1 MPVQDY
7 ILLVAITGFVY
18 ALITRFIQNKLVD
31 RKEMK
36 AIQEE
41 SKKLSA
47 EMKEAQKSGDKT
59 RIDAAMKKQMEFFP
73 KMNKI
78 MFGQFKPMIVIMILF
93 FATTS
98 VLGTLDPYVQDDI
111 VVSMMDNGVGCDDL
125 ANDGVY
131 SYCFILDNQNYG
143 KWTATATAFESGVQ
157 ISRAQTYFLFNPS
170 ENEDRYI
177 EAGTGEP
184 MNISTDK
191 KEYYPG
197 DTVKITAI
205 PSTMSSGSS
214 FLFIPTGGPRELN
227 IDTVNLT
234 ISNGTYFVVEL
245 PITLPLFNVKRIYQP
260 HWWFIF
266 VAFIVGIVASTAIGQ
281 LEKRGMMKF

>member
-1 MPVQDY
+1 VG
-7 ILLVAITGFVY
+7 IIY

-47 EMKEAQKSGDKT
+47 EMKEAQKSGDKA
-59 RIDAAMKKQMEFFP
+59 RIDAAMKRQMEFFP

-98 VLGTLDPYVQDDI
+98 VLGMFDPSVQDDI
-111 VVSMMDNGVGCDDL
+111 VVNMVDDGSGCDDL
-125 ANDGVY
+125 ANDGTY
-131 SYCFILDNQNYG
+131 SYCFKLENQNYG
-143 KWTATATAFESGVQ
+143 KWTATVSAYESGVQ
-157 ISRAQTYFLFNPS
+157 ISHDQAYFHYNPS
-170 ENEDRYI
+170 ENEDRYT
-177 EAGTGEP
+177 EMGTGEP
-184 MNISTDK
+184 LNITTDK
-191 KEYYPG
+191 QDYYPG
-197 DTVKITAI
+197 DTVKISAT
-205 PSTMSSGSS
+205 PSKMSSGSS

-227 IDTVNLT
+227 VDSVTLSL
-234 ISNGTYFVVEL
+234 SNGTYFVVEL

-266 VAFIVGIVASTAIGQ
+266 VAFIVGIVASVAIGQ
-281 LEKRGMMKF
+281 LEKRGMMK